1 MFTNFSW
8 IHIEVLLQG
17 LVWTVL
23 LSIIAFIFG
32 GLLGFAVALA
42 GIAKNKALVALV
54 DGYTV
59 LVQGTP
65 VLILMF
71 IVYFGLPVFG
81 IEVSSLFAASVAMTI
96 FASAFLGAIWRG
108 SLQSVPRTQ
117 WEASDC
123 LALTGLQGLFFV
135 IMPQAIRIN
144 ATNSRLHGPDRQEHV
159 ARIDHRHGRDDLYRQ
174 GNQRFDVPALHDLSR
189 DRILLLL
196 HLLPALSGQPEIRE
210 DVQCQPSLSLLM
222 FIKAMA
228 RCQCSEVS
236 ISKLRRDRLLL

>member
-54 DGYTV
+54 DGYIV

-81 IEVSSLFAASVAMTI
+81 IEVSSL
-96 FASAFLGAIWRG
+96 LR
-108 SLQSVPRTQ
+108 
-117 WEASDC
+117 
-123 LALTGLQGLFFV
+123 
-135 IMPQAIRIN
+135 
-144 ATNSRLHGPDRQEHV
+144 
-159 ARIDHRHGRDDLYRQ
+159 
-174 GNQRFDVPALHDLSR
+174 PALR
-189 DRILLLL
+189 
-196 HLLPALSGQPEIRE
+196 
-210 DVQCQPSLSLLM
+210 
-222 FIKAMA
+222 
-228 RCQCSEVS
+228 
-236 ISKLRRDRLLL
+236 